1 MESLNKQLKSGIL
14 PRELNFNLE
23 SSCIDWN
30 KLQYNNRCHSFRFY
44 ARKFPEQWSDDAL
57 FKPIIQMIADRAKIN
72 NKTPLNGLDE
82 LNNKMYNNIETYVF
96 PNSSQ
101 QS

>member
-30 KLQYNNRCHSFRFY
+30 KLQYNNRYQSFDFY
-44 ARKFPEQWSDDAL
+44 ASKFPPQFSDDAL
-57 FKPIIQMIADRAKIN
+57 FEPIIQMIEYKAKNN
-72 NKTPLNGLDE
+72 NKTPLNELDE
-82 LNNKMYNNIETYVF
+82 LNKIYDINIEK
-96 PNSSQ
+96 
-101 QS
+101 